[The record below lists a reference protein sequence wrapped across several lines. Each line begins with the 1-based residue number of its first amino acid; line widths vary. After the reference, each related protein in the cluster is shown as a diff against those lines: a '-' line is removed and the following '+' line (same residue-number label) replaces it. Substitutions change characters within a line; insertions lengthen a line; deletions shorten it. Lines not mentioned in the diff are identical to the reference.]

1 MRKKDS
7 TYGNE
12 TSIFVANSHL
22 AHSKEAG
29 IFTKRIGYTTYRVGV
44 YFCGKSSE
52 TAREKILRLAKTE
65 LLAEQAVSA

>member
-12 TSIFVANSHL
+12 TSVFMANSHL
-22 AHSKEAG
+22 AQPKEAG
-29 IFTKRIGYTTYRVGV
+29 IFTQRIGYTTYRVGV
-44 YFCGKSSE
+44 YFCGKSNE

>member
-7 TYGNE
+7 TYGSE
-12 TSIFVANSHL
+12 TNVFMANSHL
-22 AHSKEAG
+22 AQPKEAG

-44 YFCGKSSE
+44 YFCEKSSE

-65 LLAEQAVSA
+65 LLVEQAVSA